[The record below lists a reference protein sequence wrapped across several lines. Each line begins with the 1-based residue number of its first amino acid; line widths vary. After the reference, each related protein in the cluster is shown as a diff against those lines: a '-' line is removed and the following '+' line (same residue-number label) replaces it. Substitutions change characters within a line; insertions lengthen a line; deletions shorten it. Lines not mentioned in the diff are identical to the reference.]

1 MRKKEYNLAF
11 EISKGDIASF
21 DLFYKSEFDNIVF
34 FINSYLHDDFRAEDI
49 AQESLLTLW
58 EKREIIDPERN
69 IRALLYTIAKN
80 KTLNELKS
88 KSASLSIDNLNE
100 INVNI
105 LALKDDS
112 LSEEIEALSLREL
125 IENTIDNLPDTVRDS
140 FIMSRHLGMTNKEI
154 AEAKNMS
161 LTGIEYHMKISIK
174 IFREKLKDYLAFGVW
189 FILSCII
196 NS

>member
-1 MRKKEYNLAF
+1 MAKKDTKLAL
-11 EISKGDIASF
+11 EISRGNIASF
-21 DLFYKSEFDNIVF
+21 DLFYKSEFDNIVH
-34 FINSYLHDDFRAEDI
+34 FINSYLHDYFRAEDI

-80 KTLNELKS
+80 RTLNELKARS
-88 KSASLSIDNLNE
+88 SLQNIENINE
-100 INVNI
+100 INANI
-105 LALKDDS
+105 IALKDDS
-112 LSEEIEALSLREL
+112 LRDEIDALSLKEL
-125 IENTIDNLPDTVRDS
+125 IENTIENLPDTVRDS

-174 IFREKLKDYLAFGVW
+174 IFKEKLKEYLVVGVI
-189 FILSCII
+189 FILSCI
-196 NS
+196 NNN